1 MQTLAQLRAGELNGV
16 TRLTLSENLTSFP
29 EEIFDLADTLEVL
42 DLSYNLLC
50 ELPDI
55 SRLTKL
61 RIAFF
66 SYNRFVAL
74 PSFRGCDN
82 LTMLGFKGNRIETF
96 DEDILP
102 LDINWLI
109 LTDNR
114 LKTLPR
120 SIGKLT
126 KLQKFPLAGNHI
138 ERLPEEMAQCRNLE
152 LLRLSANN
160 LQAIPSWLWSLPKL
174 SWLAFSGNPCSPKA
188 QFELQEIPYESL
200 EVKEKL
206 GSGASGDIYKAYS
219 KSQIVA
225 LKLFKGAITSDGY
238 AHDEMNATMSTGEH
252 PNLIK
257 VLSKLSGNERLGL
270 VLEYI
275 PDVYR
280 NLGLPPDF
288 ETCTRD
294 TFAEETTFTPESIL
308 EVAKGIASAAAHLH
322 VRGLMHGD
330 LYAHNILIND
340 NDHCYLGDFGA
351 ASFYEPH
358 RKEFERIEVRAFG
371 CLLEDMLSLCA
382 TKEGAIYERLEL
394 LREECMNEAVE
405 ERPLFSEMDFKL
417 KKEPSQKHACLST
430 YKK

>member
-1 MQTLAQLRAGELNGV
+1 MQTLAQLRSGELKGIK
-16 TRLTLSENLTSFP
+16 RLTLSEDLTSFP
-29 EEIFDLADTLEVL
+29 EEIFDLADTLEIL
-42 DLSYNLLC
+42 DLSNNRLSS
-50 ELPDI
+50 LPEDI
-55 SRLTKL
+55 SRLKKL
-61 RIAFF
+61 KIAFF
-66 SYNRFVAL
+66 SYNSFTRL
-74 PSFRGCDN
+74 PSFSGCNN
-82 LTMLGFKGNRIETF
+82 LTMLGFKGNQLEEF

-102 LDINWLI
+102 LEINWLI

-126 KLQKFPLAGNHI
+126 KLQKFPLAGNRI
-138 ERLPEEMAQCRNLE
+138 DKLPEEMAQCRNLE
-152 LLRLSANN
+152 LLRLSANR
-160 LQAIPSWLWSLPKL
+160 LQDIPAWLWNLPKL

-188 QFELQEIPYESL
+188 QFGLQEIAYESL

-219 KSQIVA
+219 KEHEQPIA
-225 LKLFKGAITSDGY
+225 LKVFKGAITSDGY

-257 VLSKLSGNERLGL
+257 VLSKLAGDERLGL

-275 PDVYR
+275 PNVYR
-280 NLGLPPDF
+280 NLGFPPDF

-294 TFAEETTFTPESIL
+294 TFTEETTFSPESIL
-308 EVAKGIASAAAHLH
+308 QVAKGIASAAAHLH
-322 VRGLMHGD
+322 ARGLMHGD

-340 NDHCYLGDFGA
+340 DDHCYLGDFGA

-371 CLLEDMLSLCA
+371 CLLEDMLSLCPA
-382 TKEGAIYERLEL
+382 KEGTIYTMLEEL
-394 LREECMNEAVE
+394 KEKCMNEAVE
-405 ERPLFSEMDFKL
+405 DRPLFSEMGL
-417 KKEPSQKHACLST
+417 
-430 YKK
+430 

>member
-1 MQTLAQLRAGELNGV
+1 MQTLAQLRAGELKGA
-16 TRLTLSENLTSFP
+16 TRITLSENLTSFP
-29 EEIFDLADTLEVL
+29 EEIFDLADTLEIL
-42 DLSYNLLC
+42 DLSHNLLC

-74 PSFRGCDN
+74 PSFSGCDN
-82 LTMLGFKGNRIETF
+82 LTMLGFKGNQIETF

-120 SIGKLT
+120 SIGKLH
-126 KLQKFPLAGNHI
+126 KLQKFPLAGNRI
-138 ERLPEEMAQCRNLE
+138 ESLPEEMAACRNLE
-152 LLRLSANN
+152 LLRLSANR
-160 LQAIPSWLWSLPKL
+160 LEALPSWLLKLPKL
-174 SWLAFSGNPCSPKA
+174 SWLAFSGNPCSGDQKFA
-188 QFELQEIPYESL
+188 LKEIAYETL

-206 GSGASGDIYKAYS
+206 GSGASGDIFKAYS
-219 KSQIVA
+219 NVHEEEVA

-238 AHDEMNATMSTGEH
+238 AHDEMNACMSVGEH

-257 VLSKLSGNERLGL
+257 VLAKIEGDERLGL
-270 VLEYI
+270 LLEYI
-275 PDVYR
+275 PDIYR

-288 ETCTRD
+288 DTCTRD
-294 TFAEETTFTPESIL
+294 TFEEGKTFSLETIR
-308 EVAKGIASAAAHLH
+308 EVAKGIASASAHLH
-322 VRGLMHGD
+322 SRGVMHGD

-358 RKEFERIEVRAFG
+358 RQELEKIEVRAFG
-371 CLLEDMLSLCA
+371 CLLEDMLSLCT
-382 TKEGAIYERLEL
+382 TKEGAIYTMLEE
-394 LREECMNEAVE
+394 LREQCMSEDVE
-405 ERPLFSEMDFKL
+405 TRPLFSDMGF
-417 KKEPSQKHACLST
+417 
-430 YKK
+430 

>member
-1 MQTLAQLRAGELNGV
+1 MQTLVQLRSGELKGIK
-16 TRLTLSENLTSFP
+16 RLTLSENLTDFP
-29 EEIFDLADTLEVL
+29 EEIFDLAETLEIL
-42 DLSYNLLC
+42 DLSHNLLSS
-50 ELPDI
+50 LPEDI
-55 SRLTKL
+55 SRLTNLK
-61 RIAFF
+61 IAFF
-66 SYNRFVAL
+66 SNNRFTSI
-74 PSFRGCDN
+74 PSFKGCEH
-82 LTMLGFKGNRIETF
+82 LYMVGFKSNQIETF
-96 DEDILP
+96 EEEVLP
-102 LDINWLI
+102 DTISWLI

-114 LKTLPR
+114 LISLPR
-120 SIGKLT
+120 SIGKLS
-126 KLQKFPLAGNHI
+126 KLQKCALAGN
-138 ERLPEEMAQCRNLE
+138 RLESLPDEMAQCRNLE

-160 LQAIPSWLWSLPKL
+160 LREIPSWLWNLPKL

-188 QFELQEIPYESL
+188 QFELQEIAYESL
-200 EVKEKL
+200 EVSEKL

-219 KSQIVA
+219 KEDKQPVA
-225 LKLFKGAITSDGY
+225 LKVFKGAITSDGY

-257 VLSKLSGNERLGL
+257 VLSKLAGDDRLGL

-294 TFAEETTFTPESIL
+294 TFTEETTFTIESIYA
-308 EVAKGIASAAAHLH
+308 VAKGIASAAAHLH
-322 VRGLMHGD
+322 ARGLMHGD

-371 CLLEDMLSLCA
+371 CLIEDMLSLYS
-382 TKEGAIYERLEL
+382 TKEGAIYHILEE
-394 LREECMNEAVE
+394 LREKCMNEAVE
-405 ERPLFSEMDFKL
+405 ERPLFSEMGL
-417 KKEPSQKHACLST
+417 
-430 YKK
+430 

>member
-1 MQTLAQLRAGELNGV
+1 MDTLEQLRAGDLKGNK
-16 TRLTLSENLTSFP
+16 RLTLSENLTSFP
-29 EEIFDLADTLEVL
+29 EEIFDLADTLEIL
-42 DLSYNLLC
+42 DLSHNALTS
-50 ELPDI
+50 LPHDI
-55 SRLTKL
+55 GKLTKL

-66 SYNRFVAL
+66 SYNHFTKL
-74 PSFRGCDN
+74 PSFSGCPN
-82 LTMLGFKGNRIETF
+82 LTMLGFKGNQLEEF

-109 LTDNR
+109 LTDNCLR
-114 LKTLPR
+114 TLPR

-126 KLQKFPLAGNHI
+126 KLQKFPLAGN
-138 ERLPEEMAQCRNLE
+138 RLETLPDEMAACQNLE

-160 LQAIPSWLWSLPKL
+160 LREIPSWLWNLPKL

-219 KSQIVA
+219 KEHDHPVA
-225 LKLFKGAITSDGY
+225 LKVFKGAITSDGY

-257 VLSKLSGNERLGL
+257 VLSKLAGDERLGL

-275 PDVYR
+275 PKDYR

-294 TFAEETTFTPESIL
+294 TFTEETSFTPESIYA
-308 EVAKGIASAAAHLH
+308 VAKGIASAAAHLH
-322 VRGLMHGD
+322 ARGLMHGD

-340 NDHCYLGDFGA
+340 DDHCYLGDFGA

-371 CLLEDMLSLCA
+371 CLLEDMLSLCP
-382 TKEGAIYERLEL
+382 TKEGSIYTMLEE
-394 LREECMNEAVE
+394 LREKCMNEAVE
-405 ERPLFSEMDFKL
+405 ERPLFSEMGL
-417 KKEPSQKHACLST
+417 
-430 YKK
+430 

>member
-1 MQTLAQLRAGELNGV
+1 MQTLAQLRSGELQGIK
-16 TRLTLSENLTSFP
+16 RLTLSEDLTSFP
-29 EEIFDLADTLEVL
+29 EEIFDLADTLEIL
-42 DLSYNLLC
+42 DLSNNCLSS
-50 ELPDI
+50 LPEDI

-66 SYNRFVAL
+66 SYNRFTRL
-74 PSFRGCDN
+74 PSFSGCHN
-82 LTMLGFKGNRIETF
+82 LTMLGFKGNQLEEF

-126 KLQKFPLAGNHI
+126 KLQKFPLAGNRI
-138 ERLPEEMAQCRNLE
+138 ESLPEEMAQCRNLE

-160 LQAIPSWLWSLPKL
+160 LQEIPSWLWNLPKL

-188 QFELQEIPYESL
+188 QFELQEIAYESL

-238 AHDEMNATMSTGEH
+238 AHDEMNAYISTGEH

-257 VLSKLSGNERLGL
+257 VLSRLAGDERLGL

-294 TFAEETTFTPESIL
+294 TFTDETTFNPESIYA
-308 EVAKGIASAAAHLH
+308 VAKGIASAAAHLH
-322 VRGLMHGD
+322 ARRLMHGD

-340 NDHCYLGDFGA
+340 DDHCYLGDFGA
-351 ASFYEPH
+351 ASFYEPNAQ
-358 RKEFERIEVRAFG
+358 EFERIEVRAFG

-382 TKEGAIYERLEL
+382 TKEGDIYERMEQLKEK
-394 LREECMNEAVE
+394 CMNEDVGA
-405 ERPLFSEMDFKL
+405 RPLFSEMGL
-417 KKEPSQKHACLST
+417 
-430 YKK
+430 